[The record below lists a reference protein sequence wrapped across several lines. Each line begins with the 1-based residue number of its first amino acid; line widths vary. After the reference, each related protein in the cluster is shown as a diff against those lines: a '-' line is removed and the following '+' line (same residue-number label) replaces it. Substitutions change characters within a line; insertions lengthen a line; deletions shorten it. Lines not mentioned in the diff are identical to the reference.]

1 MKPSLS
7 LALALVLFSCAPAQT
22 PKPDAA
28 PASAAPEKATAKD
41 SPAPETVKPAAPTA
55 SSSPVEEVKPAVPA
69 SSTASVPM
77 VLVLPT
83 DNNSLFKG
91 DLPNFYMFVDRN
103 FEGEKTTP
111 WEAGQYGFVRNSV
124 RVGSEVT
131 YTHFHEGMDV
141 APVKRDDK
149 GEPLDEVRSIS
160 HGEVV
165 HCAPSSNGDFGWYV
179 VVRHDWG
186 QGFFYSL
193 YAHLAKILVKEGDK
207 VEPKSVLGILGHTG
221 RGIDRRRSHTHVEL
235 NILLSSRFGEWHDA
249 AFKGSPN
256 AHGNYSGFNL
266 AGFNLAELMLQ
277 RQKNPNLTVVDYLK
291 TVEVTWK
298 VLVPRNGELELL
310 KNYPWMGEGTE
321 AASPSW
327 EISFSSGGVPLK
339 IKPSTTEVKVAQ
351 LAWIKPEKFPYVYHT
366 RGYVSGAGDKAVLTQ
381 TGARYVRLVTGD
393 FEAPVPVVASAA
405 PKKPEPKKTVAK
417 KKKKTN

>member
-7 LALALVLFSCAPAQT
+7 LALLLTLWSCAPAQT
-22 PKPDAA
+22 PKPE
-28 PASAAPEKATAKD
+28 ASAE
-41 SPAPETVKPAAPTA
+41 PTA
-55 SSSPVEEVKPAVPA
+55 SPATPKPEEPKPTAATPSTAPEEVVKPAVPA
-69 SSTASVPM
+69 SSTATLPM

-83 DNNSLFKG
+83 DNDSLFKG

-124 RVGSEVT
+124 RVGNDVT
-131 YTHFHEGMDV
+131 YAHFHEGMDI

-165 HCAPSSNGDFGWYV
+165 HCAPSANGDFGWYV

-193 YAHLAKILVKEGDK
+193 YAHLAKILVKVGDK
-207 VEPKSVLGILGHTG
+207 VEPKGVLGILGHTG
-221 RGIDRRRSHTHVEL
+221 RGIDKRRSHTHVEL
-235 NILLSSRFGEWHDA
+235 DLLLSSRFGEWHDG
-249 AFKGSPN
+249 AFQGSLN
-256 AHGNYSGFNL
+256 AHGNFSGFNL
-266 AGFNLAELMLQ
+266 AGFNLAEFFLQ

-298 VLVPRNGELELL
+298 VLTPRKPELELL
-310 KNYPWMGEGTE
+310 KNYPWMGEGTDV
-321 AASPSW
+321 ASPSW
-327 EISFSSGGVPLK
+327 EISFSAGGVPLK
-339 IKPSTTEVKVAQ
+339 VKPSNSEVKMAQ
-351 LAWIKPEKFPYVYHT
+351 LAWVKPEKFPYVYHT
-366 RGYVSGAGDKAVLTQ
+366 RGYVSGAGDKAALTT

-393 FEAPVPVVASAA
+393 FEAPLPVIATT
-405 PKKPEPKKTVAK
+405 PTKKPEPKKTVAK
-417 KKKKTN
+417 KKKKAS